1 MQGLAPATLPDP
13 ARTQLPEV
21 EPTVAL
27 SSRKETVVQLK
38 SSAGSQPFSPLQCR
52 TALPRERGTGGKT

>member
-1 MQGLAPATLPDP
+1 M
-13 ARTQLPEV
+13 
-21 EPTVAL
+21 AL

-52 TALPRERGTGGKT
+52 TAFPRERGTGRKP